1 MKLHRATSLKLAL
14 LLALLLPLQGFAAV
28 SSCAQTGLAHAAT
41 HSHQAS
47 PAAEGRCDHA
57 SPNTLHHDC
66 GTCCCV
72 AVSSNSGASWLAPLL
87 NRPQPALVRLKT
99 PLSATIDR
107 LDRPP
112 RFRFT

>member
-14 LLALLLPLQGFAAV
+14 LLALLLPLQAFAAV

-47 PAAEGRCDHA
+47 PAADGRCEHA
-57 SPNTLHHDC
+57 SPSTLHHDC

-72 AVSSNSGASWLAPLL
+72 AVSCNSGASWPAPLL
-87 NRPQPALVRLKT
+87 THPQPALARPKT